1 MINHHELSIPKAP
14 LVMSQSR
21 KILYFLI
28 LLLFLLSMNI
38 WIGWEGRGYK
48 LQLII
53 GVMALLAIWKGH
65 IKFSYA
71 KINILT
77 FSLVVIGHFFYGYQL
92 SVFAVFFFLP
102 YFIIICL
109 NDKDKVYLLEYI
121 TKWYGYLMIP
131 SLIVY
136 ALVST
141 VGLPHLGYQQASD
154 TSWALD
160 SGYGVCK
167 NYIFY
172 MQSTFGDYVERFN
185 GPFLEPGH
193 LGMIS
198 ALLIFV
204 NQFDFS
210 RKGMWFILTGLIFS
224 LSLAGYI
231 LLVLGFIIYMFY
243 RGKIGGKY
251 LLLILLLFLVIY
263 SFGMYYNGGD
273 NIVYEKIL
281 SRLEYDKDKGITGN
295 NRVFGLIEVYYAAL
309 WNDTDTMLWGYP
321 KETMQWLFESGSRG
335 AGYML
340 SICRYGLIG
349 TIVSVLFYFV
359 YVLMSKDK
367 KFAFCCLLFIVLI
380 YLQRSYPFWFSWI
393 ICFIYGITSNYYT
406 SKMRYN
412 K

>member
-1 MINHHELSIPKAP
+1 
-14 LVMSQSR
+14 
-21 KILYFLI
+21 
-28 LLLFLLSMNI
+28 
-38 WIGWEGRGYK
+38 
-48 LQLII
+48 
-53 GVMALLAIWKGH
+53 
-65 IKFSYA
+65 
-71 KINILT
+71 
-77 FSLVVIGHFFYGYQL
+77 
-92 SVFAVFFFLP
+92 
-102 YFIIICL
+102 
-109 NDKDKVYLLEYI
+109 
-121 TKWYGYLMIP
+121 
-131 SLIVY
+131 
-136 ALVST
+136 
-141 VGLPHLGYQQASD
+141 
-154 TSWALD
+154 
-160 SGYGVCK
+160 
-167 NYIFY
+167 
-172 MQSTFGDYVERFN
+172 
-185 GPFLEPGH
+185 
-193 LGMIS
+193 
-198 ALLIFV
+198 
-204 NQFDFS
+204 
-210 RKGMWFILTGLIFS
+210 
-224 LSLAGYI
+224 
-231 LLVLGFIIYMFY
+231 MFY

-340 SICRYGLIG
+340 SICSYGLIG